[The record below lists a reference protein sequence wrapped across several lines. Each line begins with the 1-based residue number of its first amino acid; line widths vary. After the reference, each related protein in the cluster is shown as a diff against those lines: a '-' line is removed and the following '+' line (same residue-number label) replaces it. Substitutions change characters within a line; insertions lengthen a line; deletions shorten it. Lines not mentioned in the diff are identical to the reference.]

1 LADNSRRWRD
11 SEALRVAVLVL
22 FVFLVYALG
31 ACRTAYVGDS
41 GDLLTAIAVLGIP
54 HPSGYP
60 LYVLL
65 GKAWGL
71 LLFFLP
77 LPWALSLLSAACA
90 AAACGAVYRIG
101 REQGLPAIPSL
112 FSALLL
118 AFGPSAWGE
127 ANVQRVY
134 ALNTLLLALATLYAF
149 RWRRSGR
156 FSSLAAAFFLCGLG
170 AANHL
175 YMAVF
180 GAALALFAVASEP
193 ALLRRPLRI
202 LVCAGLAALG
212 LLPYLYLPLR
222 AQAHPLLSW
231 GDAQTAGGVLR
242 VVLREGFWERRFLQS
257 AADIGTV
264 LLDYLRS
271 FATETAWVGAAFAL
285 IGIALARRR
294 RWPVLL
300 PLLAMAGNF
309 ASMAA
314 HGSRTDLFIWHR
326 YFIPSYLMIAVLAG
340 WGCQAVLERVP
351 ARAHA
356 LVLLPPLALLAT
368 EFPSFDRSR
377 YRIAEDYSG
386 IILRTIPPG
395 SRLIASDDN
404 ILFVLMYLNLG
415 EGRRPDVDLILEGIG
430 GARLP
435 PLAFNP
441 DRDPVFL
448 THHPNWNVEGLEMV
462 PSGLLFRPWRA
473 GRQWPP
479 PFSVPEFLEGERD
492 PRVPK
497 DYLTQNLIGN
507 FHYMGG
513 MTFEQRDWLSARRE
527 FDLAAAAAP
536 NNDVLFYNL
545 GLIFRR
551 NGLYD
556 DSIAAFRRSAEI
568 NPREIASL
576 SKPRASDRVRET
588 QEEARRQAALEA
600 ELAATPTLSGLSAGS
615 ASYRRRLAALL
626 AERGETV
633 AARGQLLRAEE
644 DESGR

>member
-1 LADNSRRWRD
+1 M
-11 SEALRVAVLVL
+11 L
-22 FVFLVYALG
+22 FVFLVYAVG
-31 ACRTAYVGDS
+31 SCRTAYVGDS
-41 GDLLTAIAVLGIP
+41 GDLLTAVAVLGIP

-71 LLFFLP
+71 LFFFLP
-77 LPWALSLLSAACA
+77 LPWALSLLSASCA
-90 AAACGAVYRIG
+90 AAACGVLYRIG
-101 REQGLPAIPSL
+101 REQGLAAIPSL

-118 AFGPSAWGE
+118 AFGPSSWGE

-134 ALNTLLLALATLYAF
+134 ALNALVLALATLYAF

-175 YMAVF
+175 YMVVF

-231 GDAQTAGGVLR
+231 GDPQTAGGVLR

-271 FATETAWVGAAFAL
+271 FAPETAWVGIAFAL

-294 RWPVLL
+294 GWPVLL

-314 HGSRTDLFIWHR
+314 HGSRTDLFVWHR
-326 YFIPSYLMIAVLAG
+326 YYVPSYLMIAVLAG

-356 LVLLPPLALLAT
+356 LVLLPLLALLLT
-368 EFPSFDRSR
+368 GFPSFDRSQ

-462 PSGLLFRPWRA
+462 PSGLLFRPWRT

-479 PFSVPEFLEGERD
+479 PFDVPEFLEGERD

-497 DYLTQNLIGN
+497 DYLTRNLIGN
-507 FHYMGG
+507 FHYMRG

-536 NNDVLFYNL
+536 NNDVLFFNL

-551 NGLYD
+551 NGFLD
-556 DSIAAFRRSAEI
+556 ESLAAFRRSAEI

-576 SKPRASDRVRET
+576 SKPRALDRVRET
-588 QEEARRQAALEA
+588 QEEARRQAALEV
-600 ELAATPTLSGLSAGS
+600 ELAATPALSGLSAGS
-615 ASYRRRLAALL
+615 VSYRRRLAALL
-626 AERGETV
+626 AERGEAE

-644 DESGR
+644 KESGR